1 MSFAIVPP
9 QTTATL
15 LLAAIALGCLAIGL
29 RLLLF
34 DGLEAWT
41 AWTVRGSGA
50 LVLALAGAFAYFLW
64 GAFHSNVTIEGGS
77 VRLQV
82 PIYSVTIPLDSID
95 AERTKI
101 LNLES
106 HRELKPAMRTNGLG
120 VPGYWLGHFRLK
132 NGHRARLALTTRSS
146 AAYVPFDERTA
157 LLISV
162 DQGEKFIE
170 ALKGAAAG

>member
-9 QTTATL
+9 QKTATL
-15 LLAAIALGCLAIGL
+15 LLAAIALGCLAIGV
-29 RLLLF
+29 RLLFF
-34 DGLEAWT
+34 DGPEAWP
-41 AWTVRGSGA
+41 AWTVRGSAA
-50 LVLALAGAFAYFLW
+50 LVMALAGAFAYFLW

-77 VRLQV
+77 IRLQV
-82 PIYSVTIPLDSID
+82 PIYPVAIPLDSID

-106 HRELKPAMRTNGLG
+106 HHELKPAIRTNGLG

-146 AAYVPFDERTA
+146 AAYVPVDERTA